1 MKRND
6 LIKLLCPIV
15 LKSVS
20 PSVTAELIIKRL
32 EELNLLS
39 PTHKVSVT
47 KKDIELMPY
56 EIEVSLQG
64 WEDE

>member
-32 EELNLLS
+32 EELKLLN